1 MILFLRW
8 IYLKSHVVDIDEAVK
23 SLLRAGISKE
33 LTEFLNH
40 VHAFAIGL
48 WRIMVLVMVG
58 KFMVHA
64 GR

>member
-1 MILFLRW
+1 M
-8 IYLKSHVVDIDEAVK
+8 KSHVVDIDEAVK